1 MSSGAMDVAV
11 VTVTYNSEGV
21 IRGFL
26 DALDVGMRG
35 LSWQLVVADN
45 ASRDGT
51 VAAVEQW
58 ASRCGAA
65 CVVVQTGYNAGY
77 AAGINAALAK
87 AGPHRAALVLN
98 PDLRLRPDCARR
110 LAELAASE
118 PDAGIVVPRMYD
130 ESGALAHSLRREPTL
145 LRALGEAMLGG
156 RAGRFPRL
164 GELVLDE
171 SAYTARTRAD
181 WATGAAMYITGD
193 CLARCGPWDESFLL
207 YSEETEYSLRA
218 RGRGLA
224 TVLAPEAAAVHI
236 GGESEVS
243 PRLWTLLTINKLRFY
258 RRRHRLPAA
267 VAYWA
272 VLMLREAPRAAA
284 GRRRSRR
291 AVAALLSPA
300 LLRDPRTV
308 LVDNSFDAALADA
321 AFADR
326 ASANAASA
334 NTASANTASADTPS
348 ANAASANTASATT
361 EAAKGSVADGRPR

>member
-1 MSSGAMDVAV
+1 MSSGAIDVAV

-21 IRGFL
+21 IPGFL
-26 DALDVGMRG
+26 DALAAGMRG

-45 ASRDGT
+45 ASHDGT
-51 VAAVEQW
+51 VEAVETW
-58 ASRCGAA
+58 SAGHPEAG

-98 PDLRLRPDCARR
+98 PDLRLRPDCALRM
-110 LAELAASE
+110 AELAARL
-118 PDAGIVVPRMYD
+118 PDAGIVVPRMFD
-130 ESGALAHSLRREPTL
+130 ESGAPAHSLRREPTL
-145 LRALGEAMLGG
+145 LRAFGEAVLGA

-171 SAYTARTRAD
+171 AAYAAETRAD

-218 RGRGLA
+218 RDHGLA
-224 TVLAPEAAAVHI
+224 TVLAPEAAVVHI
-236 GGESEVS
+236 GGESDVS

-258 RRRHRLPAA
+258 RRRRGLPAA
-267 VAYWA
+267 TAYWA
-272 VLMLREAPRAAA
+272 ALMLREAPRAAA
-284 GRRRSRR
+284 GKRRSRK
-291 AVAALLSPA
+291 AVAALLSPS

-308 LVDNSFDAALADA
+308 LLSTPPSDA
-321 AFADR
+321 
-326 ASANAASA
+326 
-334 NTASANTASADTPS
+334 
-348 ANAASANTASATT
+348 
-361 EAAKGSVADGRPR
+361 